1 MNRFVTPVAAVALV
15 LGLQACN
22 QQQSDSSE
30 SASGSEP
37 VTLDTPT
44 KRLSYGVALGLGRN
58 MKNDG
63 MEMDIDAFS
72 LGLRDAFSGAE
83 QRLTQEEIQSE
94 MVTFQETLQAEQ
106 EANQQALAAANAEA
120 AAAFLA
126 ENSAREEVTT
136 TESGLQY
143 EVIEAGDGPVPGAD
157 DSVEVH
163 YRGTLLDGTE
173 FDSSYKRGE
182 PVVFG
187 VDQVIAGWT
196 EALQLMPVGATWKLY
211 IPPELA
217 YGAGGAGNVIG
228 PNAALTFEVELLS
241 MPSEADDAA
250 ADEVAAEG

>member
-1 MNRFVTPVAAVALV
+1 MSRFVTPVAAVALV

-22 QQQSDSSE
+22 QQQSGGSE
-30 SASGSEP
+30 SASGSEA

-63 MEMDIDAFS
+63 MEMDIDAFA

-83 QRLTQEEIQSE
+83 QRLTQEEIQTE
-94 MVTFQETLQAEQ
+94 MLAFQETIQAEQ
-106 EANQQALAAANAEA
+106 EANQQALATANAEA

-126 ENSAREEVTT
+126 ENGAREEVTT

-143 EVIEAGDGPVPGAD
+143 EVIEAGEGPTPGAD

-241 MPSEADDAA
+241 MPSEADEGS
-250 ADEVAAEG
+250 ADG